1 MMRRS
6 LAEADV
12 RAADPSGMA
21 AHIAEWPE
29 QIRRQRASLERE
41 PWPRGLSR
49 PNVLC
54 VGGMGGSAMA
64 AELLRSLVEPR
75 LPYPFLIVRDYRLP
89 KTVGRDARLVLSSYS
104 GNTEETLALHD
115 EAQKRSVPC
124 AGIASGGELVERLEA
139 QKAPWNR
146 LPAGLPPR
154 AALGYSF
161 VSLAHFLEA
170 LGDEGEGEAAW
181 SEALDVLE
189 ATNRRSSP
197 AVPESENPAKLLAR
211 SLAGK
216 AVCVYAG
223 PGMPAAAARRLKGQI
238 NENAKSLAF
247 EQALPEMNHIEIV
260 GWQALADLHPR
271 FAAVFLRDEGEHPRV
286 SLRMEITRE
295 LVSAEGVE
303 THVVRSTGS
312 SPLARL
318 LSLVHFGDWVS
329 LYLAVLGGQD
339 PTPIVKI
346 DRLKDAMKEAG

>member
-1 MMRRS
+1 MRPT

-21 AHIAEWPE
+21 AHVAEWPE
-29 QIRRQRASLERE
+29 QIRRQRAALAQT
-41 PWPRGLSR
+41 PWPADLAR
-49 PNVLC
+49 PRLLA

-64 AELLRSLVEPR
+64 AELLAALVAPR
-75 LPYPFLIVRDYRLP
+75 LPIPMIVVRDYRLP
-89 KTVGRDARLVLSSYS
+89 ASVGPGALLCLSSYS

-115 EAQKRSVPC
+115 EAKSRGVAC
-124 AGIASGGELVERLEA
+124 VGIASGGELARRLDA
-139 QKAPWNR
+139 QNAPWR
-146 LPAGLPPR
+146 ALPAGLPPR

-161 VSLAHFLEA
+161 VSLALLLEA
-170 LGDEGEGEAAW
+170 LGDAGEGEAAW

-189 ATNRRSSP
+189 AVNRRSAP
-197 AVPESENPAKLLAR
+197 TTPESENPAKLLAR

-223 PGMPAAAARRLKGQI
+223 AGPPAAAARRFKGQI

-247 EQALPEMNHIEIV
+247 EPALPEMNHIEIV
-260 GWQALADLHPR
+260 GWQALADLHAR

-286 SLRMEITRE
+286 SRRMEITRE
-295 LVSAEGVE
+295 LVSGEGAE
-303 THVVRSTGS
+303 THVVRSNGT

-329 LYLAVLGGQD
+329 LYMAVLAGID
-339 PTPIVKI
+339 PTPIAKI
-346 DRLKDAMKEAG
+346 DRLKESL